1 MGISDWLNAYDWS
14 AIGRRESEEWDEGGG
29 LSRAQ
34 VSLKGLAMESPEN
47 CVTVRKLQVGWFI
60 FHDIMGVSLTNKLL
74 DIMGVSLTNK
84 LLLGL
89 VNKANVHSICNYNT

>member
-1 MGISDWLNAYDWS
+1 M
-14 AIGRRESEEWDEGGG
+14 IGVQLGGERARSGMRGGG

-60 FHDIMGVSLTNKLL
+60 FHDIMGVSLTK
-74 DIMGVSLTNK
+74 
-84 LLLGL
+84 
-89 VNKANVHSICNYNT
+89 